1 MNYLGIT
8 YAGNHGMEIY
18 NADGTTFKQ
27 EMPREYYDKMHKM
40 LNTLNTEVFM
50 PTYRFVLV
58 IDNFK
63 RSTQNSI
70 YLSPITIFFRFA
82 SMVLGLKTR
91 QN

>member
-1 MNYLGIT
+1 
-8 YAGNHGMEIY
+8 MEIY

-58 IDNFK
+58 IDNFTVSK
-63 RSTQNSI
+63 CIIFVMKHMSKTLNSN
-70 YLSPITIFFRFA
+70 YLNPVIIFFRFA

-91 QN
+91 QS

>member
-1 MNYLGIT
+1 
-8 YAGNHGMEIY
+8 MEIY

-50 PTYRFVLV
+50 PTYRYVLV
-58 IDNFK
+58 IDNL
-63 RSTQNSI
+63 TLNSN
-70 YLSPITIFFRFA
+70 YLNPVIIFFRFA

-91 QN
+91 QS

>member
-1 MNYLGIT
+1 
-8 YAGNHGMEIY
+8 MEIN

-58 IDNFK
+58 IDNL
-63 RSTQNSI
+63 TLNSNYFNPVI
-70 YLSPITIFFRFA
+70 IFFRFA

>member
-1 MNYLGIT
+1 MNFTSHFLVFSLYSSSTRIHIYANQLNYSGIT

-50 PTYRFVLV
+50 PTY
-58 IDNFK
+58 
-63 RSTQNSI
+63 
-70 YLSPITIFFRFA
+70 
-82 SMVLGLKTR
+82 
-91 QN
+91 

>member
-1 MNYLGIT
+1 MSEYNVRKNIYQISPKRIHVYTNQLNYLGIT

-58 IDNFK
+58 IA
-63 RSTQNSI
+63 I
-70 YLSPITIFFRFA
+70 
-82 SMVLGLKTR
+82 
-91 QN
+91 

>member
-1 MNYLGIT
+1 MCTEIFIIESYTHIYTNQLNFLGIT

-58 IDNFK
+58 IDDYILRMINTEFK
-63 RSTQNSI
+63 
-70 YLSPITIFFRFA
+70 LP
-82 SMVLGLKTR
+82 
-91 QN
+91 

>member
-1 MNYLGIT
+1 MCTKIFIISTKRLHVYTHQLNYSGIT

-58 IDNFK
+58 IA
-63 RSTQNSI
+63 I
-70 YLSPITIFFRFA
+70 Y
-82 SMVLGLKTR
+82 
-91 QN
+91 QH

>member
-1 MNYLGIT
+1 MISTKRIHVYTNQLNYLGIT

-50 PTYRFVLV
+50 PTCWFILV
-58 IDNFK
+58 IANLTINTEFK
-63 RSTQNSI
+63 
-70 YLSPITIFFRFA
+70 LP
-82 SMVLGLKTR
+82 
-91 QN
+91 

>member
-1 MNYLGIT
+1 
-8 YAGNHGMEIY
+8 MEIY

-58 IDNFK
+58 IDNFNKK
-63 RSTQNSI
+63 RSILNSN
-70 YLSPITIFFRFA
+70 YLNSVIIFFRFA
-82 SMVLGLKTR
+82 FMALGLKIR
-91 QN
+91 QS

>member
-50 PTYRFVLV
+50 PTYWFALV
-58 IDNFK
+58 IDNLYSK
-63 RSTQNSI
+63 NDQHWSQTT
-70 YLSPITIFFRFA
+70 LTP
-82 SMVLGLKTR
+82 
-91 QN
+91 